1 MTASAIILA
10 GGRSAR
16 MGTPKALLPFPEEPL
31 VLHIARGLQP
41 LFEELVVVGAPEQSL
56 PDLRGTVV
64 HDPVAHQGPVAG
76 ILHGLRACR
85 REYAFVTSCDAAFL
99 SPSLIGHLLALRP
112 AYDAVVPRWA
122 GRLQPL
128 VAVYGRR
135 VIPALEA
142 RLAAGQPRLV
152 DLLEHLNVRYVDEE
166 EVRQFDPAG
175 ASFFNIN
182 TPADY
187 QEALRRFRAG
197 YT

>member
-16 MGTPKALLPFPEEPL
+16 MGTPKALLPFPDAPL
-31 VLHIARGLQP
+31 VLHVARGLQP
-41 LFEELVVVGAPEQSL
+41 LFAELVVVGAPGQSL
-56 PDLRGTVV
+56 PALGGAVV

-76 ILHGLRACR
+76 ILHGLRACT

-99 SPSLIGHLLALRP
+99 SPSLIGHLLALGSG
-112 AYDAVVPRWA
+112 YDAVVPRWA

-128 VAVYGRR
+128 VAVYQRQ
-135 VIPALEA
+135 VMPVLEA
-142 RLAAGQPRLV
+142 QLAVGQLKLV
-152 DLLEHLNVRYVDEE
+152 GLLEHLNVRYVDEE
-166 EVRQFDPAG
+166 EIRQFDPAG